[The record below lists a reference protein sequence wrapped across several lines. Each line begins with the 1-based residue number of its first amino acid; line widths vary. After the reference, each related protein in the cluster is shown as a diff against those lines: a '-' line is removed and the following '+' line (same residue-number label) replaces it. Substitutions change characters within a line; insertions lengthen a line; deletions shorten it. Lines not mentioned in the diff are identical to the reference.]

1 MNLEFD
7 KNGQITIKREDLK
20 NDIFDIGGRD
30 IIIGFNE
37 PAFKSSQKDELPD
50 LDSKLNAR
58 FITYFLP
65 AVEVAKAQKRRPR
78 LMLVSGLNIALKWNA
93 HTENEK
99 KIMMINNN
107 LKFDFLKEFFNY
119 FFPES
124 FSIIECIVAQDP
136 IKINEDKILEL
147 WKMIEEKYPD
157 EIRQIKLELARF
169 KNPKLFNG
177 SVLSD
182 EAEVYLKE
190 QESDLFS
197 SYKYAIAHIMVL
209 GDINFEGNYIHN
221 PIGYLSIGGQQEKTF
236 NIIRKCATEVLKK
249 DVLNI
254 FDRSIIHKD
263 NLKLITENKEK
274 TPPPYNGYY
283 RKNGDRTFLD
293 EVTYENGLSLDFYD
307 EHKKLKYEMEYM
319 YENLVSKQAYK
330 DFWTNYQSRYF
341 DLKNRYKE
349 AYNLDIDF

>member
-7 KNGQITIKREDLK
+7 KNGQIAIKREDLK
-20 NDIFDIGGRD
+20 NDTFDIGGRD

-37 PAFKSSQKDELPD
+37 PAFKSSQQDELPD

-65 AVEVAKAQKRRPR
+65 AVEVARAQKHRPR
-78 LMLVSGLNIALKWNA
+78 LMLVSGLNVALKWNA

-119 FFPES
+119 FFSES

-136 IKINEDKILEL
+136 IKINEEKLLEL
-147 WKMIEEKYPD
+147 WKIIAEKYPD
-157 EIRQIKLELARF
+157 EIHQIKLDLARF

-177 SVLSD
+177 PVLSG

-190 QESDLFS
+190 QEQDLYN

-209 GDINFEGNYIHN
+209 GDVNFEGNYIHN
-221 PIGYLSIGGQQEKTF
+221 PVGYLSIGGQQEKSF
-236 NIIRKCATEVLKK
+236 NIIRRYAAEILKNET
-249 DVLNI
+249 VNI

-263 NLKLITENKEK
+263 NLKLVIENKEK

-293 EVTYENGLSLDFYD
+293 EVTYENDYSLDFYD
-307 EHKKLKYEMEYM
+307 EHKKLRYEMEYM
-319 YENLVSKQAYK
+319 YENLVSKAHYVE
-330 DFWTNYQSRYF
+330 FWTNYKKRYF

-349 AYNLDIDF
+349 AYHLEDDF